1 MKNILIV
8 TGGSGGHVVPSTSLF
23 EHLKNKFSV
32 KMVSDL
38 RGSKYINT
46 EKFKYELID
55 VPNLFLKPYLLPIN
69 IFKYFLNIFQSIR
82 FLKNNKTNIVISTGG
97 YMTFP
102 FCLAAF
108 ILQKKVFLFEP
119 NSVLGRSNRFALK
132 FSTKIICYD
141 ENLRNF
147 PIKYNSKK
155 VIVKP
160 ILKKE
165 IYNLE
170 KNIINLKKE
179 IKKIL
184 IIGGSQGTLFFDEN
198 ITELIIEIS
207 MKRNFE
213 VIQQISNINNLSSIK
228 NKYDKSNINYKFIE
242 FTNDSHELYNGIDLA
257 ITRGGASTLSELSF
271 LNIPFISIPLPSARD
286 NHQFYNSEFYYKK
299 NCCWL
304 IKQKEFEFK
313 KFSKMIFEIFNDYKN
328 YNEKFKNLEEITKKN
343 TWNNINNKI
352 IEIIDEN

>member
-1 MKNILIV
+1 MKNVLIV
-8 TGGSGGHVVPSTSLF
+8 TGGSGGHVVPSISFF

-32 KMVSDL
+32 NLVSDF
-38 RGSKYINT
+38 RGSKFINS
-46 EKFKYELID
+46 KKYKYELID
-55 VPNLFLKPYLLPIN
+55 VPNLFLKTYLLPIN
-69 IFKYFLNIFQSIR
+69 IFKYFLNIFQSIS
-82 FLKNNKTNIVISTGG
+82 FIKKNKINIIISTGG

-108 ILQKKVFLFEP
+108 VLKKKIILFEP

-141 ENLRNF
+141 QNIKNF

-155 VIVKP
+155 VIFEP

-165 IYNLE
+165 IYNLN
-170 KNIINLKKE
+170 KNLIFQKKE
-179 IKKIL
+179 VKKIL
-184 IIGGSQGTLFFDEN
+184 IIGGSQGASFFDKN
-198 ITELIIEIS
+198 ISELIVEIS
-207 MKRNFE
+207 KKQKLE
-213 VIQQISNINNLSSIK
+213 VIQQIANKNNLSLIK
-228 NKYDKSNINYKFIE
+228 NKYEKFNINYKIIE
-242 FTNDSHELYNGIDLA
+242 FTNNSAELYSGINLA

-271 LNIPFISIPLPSARD
+271 LNIPFVSIPLPSAKD
-286 NHQFYNSEFYYKK
+286 DHQFYNSEYYYKK

-304 IKQKEFEFK
+304 INQNEFEIDK
-313 KFSKMIFEIFNDYKN
+313 LSKMISDLFNNPQN
-328 YNEKFKNLEEITKKN
+328 YNEKVKNLEKITKKN

>member
-8 TGGSGGHVVPSTSLF
+8 TGGSGGHVVPSTCIF

-32 KMVSDL
+32 SMVSDL
-38 RGSKYINT
+38 RGSKFINSK
-46 EKFKYELID
+46 KFKYELID

-69 IFKYFLNIFQSIR
+69 ILKYFLNVFKSIS
-82 FLKNNKTNIVISTGG
+82 FIKKNNTNILISTGG

-102 FCLAAF
+102 FCLAAY
-108 ILQKKVFLFEP
+108 ILKKKIFLFEP

-141 ENLRNF
+141 KNIKNF
-147 PIKYNSKK
+147 PIEYNSKK
-155 VIVKP
+155 VVVEP
-160 ILKKE
+160 ILKKQ
-165 IYNLE
+165 IYNLK
-170 KNIINLKKE
+170 KNLISQKKE
-179 IKKIL
+179 IIKIL
-184 IIGGSQGTLFFDEN
+184 IIGGSQGASFFDKN

-207 MKRNFE
+207 KKKKLE
-213 VIQQISNINNLSSIK
+213 VIQQISNMNNLSSIK
-228 NKYDKSNINYKFIE
+228 NKYEKLNINYKFVE
-242 FTNDSHELYNGIDLA
+242 FTNDSDELYNGIDFA

-271 LNIPFISIPLPSARD
+271 LNIPFVSIPLPSAKD
-286 NHQFYNSEFYYKK
+286 NHQFHNSEYYYKK

-304 IKQKEFEFK
+304 INQD
-313 KFSKMIFEIFNDYKN
+313 KFDVDKLSKMIFEIFNNRQN
-328 YNEKFKNLEEITKKN
+328 YNEKIKNLEKITEKN

>member
-8 TGGSGGHVVPSTSLF
+8 TGGSGGHVVPSTSFF

-38 RGSKYINT
+38 RGSKFINT
-46 EKFKYELID
+46 KQFKYELID
-55 VPNLFLKPYLLPIN
+55 VPNLFLKPYLIPIN
-69 IFKYFLNIFQSIR
+69 ILKYFFNIYKSIS
-82 FLKNNKTNIVISTGG
+82 FLKKNKTNILISTGG

-108 ILQKKVFLFEP
+108 ILKKKIFLFEP
-119 NSVLGRSNRFALK
+119 NSVLGRSNRLALK

-155 VIVKP
+155 VMVKP

-165 IYNLE
+165 IYKLK
-170 KNIINLKKE
+170 KNIIYLKKE

-184 IIGGSQGTLFFDEN
+184 IIGGSQGASFFDEN

-207 MKRNFE
+207 KKRNFE
-213 VIQQISNINNLSSIK
+213 VIQQISNKDNLSSIK
-228 NKYDKSNINYKFIE
+228 NKYEKSNIKYKLIE

-271 LNIPFISIPLPSARD
+271 LNIPFVSIPLPSAKD

-304 IKQKEFEFK
+304 INQKEFEFK
-313 KFSKMIFEIFNDYKN
+313 NSTKMIFEIFNDYQN
-328 YNEKFKNLEEITKKN
+328 YTEKFKNLEEITKKN
-343 TWNNINNKI
+343 TWNNINNNI

>member
-1 MKNILIV
+1 MKKILIV
-8 TGGSGGHVVPSTSLF
+8 TGGSGGHVVPSTSFF
-23 EHLKNKFSV
+23 EHLENKFSV
-32 KMVSDL
+32 NIVSDL
-38 RGSKYINT
+38 RGSKFINGS
-46 EKFKYELID
+46 KFRYELID
-55 VPNLFLKPYLLPIN
+55 VPNLFLKPYFLPIN
-69 IFKYFLNIFQSIR
+69 IFKYFLNIFQSINFIR
-82 FLKNNKTNIVISTGG
+82 KKKINIIISTGG

-108 ILQKKVFLFEP
+108 LLRKKVFLFEP

-141 ENLRNF
+141 ENIKNF

-155 VIVKP
+155 VIVEP

-170 KNIINLKKE
+170 KNFISQNKE

-184 IIGGSQGTLFFDEN
+184 IIGGSQGASFFDKN

-207 MKRNFE
+207 KKKKVE
-213 VIQQISNINNLSSIK
+213 VIQQISNKNNLSSIK

-242 FTNDSHELYNGIDLA
+242 FTNDSDELYNGIDLA
-257 ITRGGASTLSELSF
+257 ITRGGASTLSELSY
-271 LNIPFISIPLPSARD
+271 LNIPFISIPLPSAKD
-286 NHQFYNSEFYYKK
+286 DHQFYNSEYYYKK
-299 NCCWL
+299 KCCWL
-304 IKQKEFEFK
+304 INQNKFEID
-313 KFSKMIFEIFNDYKN
+313 KFSKMIFEIFEN
-328 YNEKFKNLEEITKKN
+328 YQNYYEKIKNLKKITKKN

>member
-1 MKNILIV
+1 MKNVLIV
-8 TGGSGGHVVPSTSLF
+8 TGGSGGHVVPSTSFF

-32 KMVSDL
+32 NMVSDL
-38 RGSKYINT
+38 RGSKFINS
-46 EKFKYELID
+46 KKYKYELID

-69 IFKYFLNIFQSIR
+69 LFKYFLNIFKSIN
-82 FLKNNKTNIVISTGG
+82 FIKKNKTNIVISTGG

-108 ILQKKVFLFEP
+108 ILKKKIFLFEP

-132 FSTKIICYD
+132 FSTKIICHD
-141 ENLRNF
+141 ENIKNF
-147 PIKYNSKK
+147 PTKYNFKK
-155 VIVKP
+155 VVVEP

-165 IYNLE
+165 IYNLK
-170 KNIINLKKE
+170 KNLISQKKE

-184 IIGGSQGTLFFDEN
+184 IIGGSQGALFFDNN

-207 MKRNFE
+207 KKQKLE
-213 VIQQISNINNLSSIK
+213 VVQQISNKNNLSLIK
-228 NKYDKSNINYKFIE
+228 NKYDKCNINYKFIE
-242 FTNDSHELYNGIDLA
+242 FTNDSGQLYNGIDLA
-257 ITRGGASTLSELSF
+257 ITRGGAGTLSELSF
-271 LNIPFISIPLPSARD
+271 LNIPFVSIPLPTAKD
-286 NHQFYNSEFYYKK
+286 DHQFYNSEYYYKK

-304 IKQKEFEFK
+304 IDQNKFEIDK
-313 KFSKMIFEIFNDYKN
+313 LSKMICEILDN
-328 YNEKFKNLEEITKKN
+328 YINYDEKIKNLEKIAKKN

>member
-23 EHLKNKFSV
+23 EHLKKKFSV

-82 FLKNNKTNIVISTGG
+82 FLKNNKINIVISTGG

-147 PIKYNSKK
+147 PIKYYSKK

-165 IYNLE
+165 IYNIE

-184 IIGGSQGTLFFDEN
+184 IIGGSQGASFFDKN

-207 MKRNFE
+207 KKQNFE
-213 VIQQISNINNLSSIK
+213 VTQQVSNINNLSSIK

-313 KFSKMIFEIFNDYKN
+313 KFSKMIIEIFNDYKN
-328 YNEKFKNLEEITKKN
+328 YNKKLKNLEEITKKN

>member
-108 ILQKKVFLFEP
+108 ILKKKVFLFEP

-141 ENLRNF
+141 ENLRNY

-155 VIVKP
+155 VILSSFF
-160 ILKKE
+160 ILFPNISNLLLFK
-165 IYNLE
+165 ILSLLIGYNLYG
-170 KNIINLKKE
+170 NVIGFSPLKYE
-179 IKKIL
+179 I
-184 IIGGSQGTLFFDEN
+184 
-198 ITELIIEIS
+198 
-207 MKRNFE
+207 
-213 VIQQISNINNLSSIK
+213 
-228 NKYDKSNINYKFIE
+228 
-242 FTNDSHELYNGIDLA
+242 
-257 ITRGGASTLSELSF
+257 
-271 LNIPFISIPLPSARD
+271 
-286 NHQFYNSEFYYKK
+286 
-299 NCCWL
+299 
-304 IKQKEFEFK
+304 
-313 KFSKMIFEIFNDYKN
+313 
-328 YNEKFKNLEEITKKN
+328 
-343 TWNNINNKI
+343 
-352 IEIIDEN
+352 

>member
-8 TGGSGGHVVPSTSLF
+8 TGGSGGHVVPSTTLY

-32 KMVSDL
+32 NIVSDL
-38 RGSKYINT
+38 RGSKFINSK
-46 EKFKYELID
+46 KFKYELID
-55 VPNLFLKPYLLPIN
+55 VPNLFLNPYLLPIN
-69 IFKYFLNIFQSIR
+69 IFKYFLNVFKSIS
-82 FLKNNKTNIVISTGG
+82 FIKKNKINILISTGG

-108 ILQKKVFLFEP
+108 ILKKKIFLFEP

-141 ENLRNF
+141 KHVKNF
-147 PIKYNSKK
+147 PVKYNSKK
-155 VIVKP
+155 IIVEP

-165 IYNLE
+165 IYDLKKNSINLE
-170 KNIINLKKE
+170 KK

-184 IIGGSQGTLFFDEN
+184 IIGGSQGASFFDSN
-198 ITELIIEIS
+198 ITNLIIEIS
-207 MKRNFE
+207 KKHELE
-213 VIQQISNINNLSSIK
+213 VTQQISNNNNLLSIK
-228 NKYDKSNINYKFIE
+228 SKYDNSNINYKFIE
-242 FTNDSHELYNGIDLA
+242 FTNDSYELYNGIDLA

-286 NHQFYNSEFYYKK
+286 NHQFYNSEFYNKK

>member
-32 KMVSDL
+32 NMVSDF
-38 RGSKYINT
+38 RGIKFINSK
-46 EKFKYELID
+46 KFKYELID

-69 IFKYFLNIFQSIR
+69 IFKYFFNVFQSIN
-82 FLKNNKTNIVISTGG
+82 FIKKNKINIVISTGG

-108 ILQKKVFLFEP
+108 ILKKKIFLFEP
-119 NSVLGRSNRFALK
+119 NSVLGRSNSFALK
-132 FSTKIICYD
+132 FSTKIICYF
-141 ENLRNF
+141 ENIKNF
-147 PIKYNSKK
+147 PAKYNFKK
-155 VIVKP
+155 VIIEP

-165 IYNLE
+165 IYNLK
-170 KNIINLKKE
+170 KNLIKQNKE
-179 IKKIL
+179 IRKIL
-184 IIGGSQGTLFFDEN
+184 IIGGSQGASFFDKN
-198 ITELIIEIS
+198 ITDLIIEIS
-207 MKRNFE
+207 KKQKLE
-213 VIQQISNINNLSSIK
+213 VIQQISNKNNLSSIK
-228 NKYDKSNINYKFIE
+228 NKYDKSNINYKFID
-242 FTNDSHELYNGIDLA
+242 FTNNSDELYSGIDFA

-304 IKQKEFEFK
+304 INQKKFESK
-313 KFSKMIFEIFNDYKN
+313 KFSKMIFEIFNDYQN
-328 YNEKFKNLEEITKKN
+328 YNEKFKNLKEITKKN
-343 TWNNINNKI
+343 TWNDINNKI

>member
-8 TGGSGGHVVPSTSLF
+8 TGGSGGHVVPSTSFF

-32 KMVSDL
+32 KIVSDL
-38 RGSKYINT
+38 RGSKFINS
-46 EKFKYELID
+46 KKYKYELID
-55 VPNLFLKPYLLPIN
+55 VPNLFLKPYLLPLN
-69 IFKYFLNIFQSIR
+69 IFKFFLNIFQSIS
-82 FLKNNKTNIVISTGG
+82 FIKKNETNIVISTGG

-108 ILQKKVFLFEP
+108 ILKKRIFLFEP

-141 ENLRNF
+141 ENIKNF
-147 PIKYNSKK
+147 PIKYNFKK
-155 VIVKP
+155 VIIEPV
-160 ILKKE
+160 LKKE
-165 IYNLE
+165 IYNLK
-170 KNIINLKKE
+170 KNSISKKE
-179 IKKIL
+179 KIKRIL
-184 IIGGSQGTLFFDEN
+184 IIGGSQGASFFDKN

-207 MKRNFE
+207 KKQKLE
-213 VIQQISNINNLSSIK
+213 VIQQISNMNNLSSIK

-242 FTNDSHELYNGIDLA
+242 FSNDSNEIYNGIDLA

-271 LNIPFISIPLPSARD
+271 LNIPFVSIPLPSAKD
-286 NHQFYNSEFYYKK
+286 NHQFYNSEYYYKK

-304 IKQKEFEFK
+304 INQNKFEINK
-313 KFSKMIFEIFNDYKN
+313 LSKMISEIFDNFQN
-328 YNEKFKNLEEITKKN
+328 YNEKIKNLEKIVKKN

-352 IEIIDEN
+352 IEIINEN

>member
-1 MKNILIV
+1 M
-8 TGGSGGHVVPSTSLF
+8 
-23 EHLKNKFSV
+23 
-32 KMVSDL
+32 
-38 RGSKYINT
+38 
-46 EKFKYELID
+46 
-55 VPNLFLKPYLLPIN
+55 
-69 IFKYFLNIFQSIR
+69 
-82 FLKNNKTNIVISTGG
+82 
-97 YMTFP
+97 
-102 FCLAAF
+102 
-108 ILQKKVFLFEP
+108 
-119 NSVLGRSNRFALK
+119 
-132 FSTKIICYD
+132 
-141 ENLRNF
+141 
-147 PIKYNSKK
+147 
-155 VIVKP
+155 
-160 ILKKE
+160 
-165 IYNLE
+165 
-170 KNIINLKKE
+170 
-179 IKKIL
+179 
-184 IIGGSQGTLFFDEN
+184 FFDEN

-207 MKRNFE
+207 KKRNFE

-328 YNEKFKNLEEITKKN
+328 YNEKSKNLEEITKKN